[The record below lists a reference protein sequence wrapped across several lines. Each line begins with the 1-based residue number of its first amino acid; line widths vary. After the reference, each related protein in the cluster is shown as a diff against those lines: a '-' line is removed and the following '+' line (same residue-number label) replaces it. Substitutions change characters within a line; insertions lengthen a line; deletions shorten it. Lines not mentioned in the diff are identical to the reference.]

1 MYFVLILSE
10 KKKKKIQF
18 LKCDKSDKNP
28 TNTFNNDVRCSDSL
42 MKEVKLPP
50 VYDYYRTLHLLSKGP
65 LCLLTGIFPDR

>member
-10 KKKKKIQF
+10 KKKKKKILF
-18 LKCDKSDKNP
+18 LKCDKNP
-28 TNTFNNDVRCSDSL
+28 TNTFNNDLRCSDSL

-65 LCLLTGIFPDR
+65 FCLLTGIFPDR